1 MSALKDLSGLLTTAV
16 LLAVLFPVRR
26 DCCLSLIPS
35 RAINGAFVVL
45 ELVDVLSP
53 AFLVRLLPFR
63 VPMMLG
69 AVFLSSVLGL
79 LSSLALLFSCVFRIP
94 IFGLLRRLSFGAAEA
109 DCVLPLIFL
118 AIGDVFGMLIRAA
131 DLVLGFVT
139 VAAERGFDV
148 LILVATPEVF
158 TELICLRGSD
168 LVLLF
173 TAGGV
178 DFGLLIRVAI
188 CEVLGELVRAGDFGA
203 GFDGFG
209 ALRATG
215 DLAGRTD
222 VVIREV
228 FAGLIRF
235 GGAGL
240 VFAAAAG
247 ALAGRTDAAMRE
259 VFVGLTRLGGVG
271 FGGFDVAGAGEG
283 LEILRAGV
291 VLRGGAEAFGG
302 AGRLDRDERG
312 LTFAG
317 GGGLLRCG
325 RAAALGAG

>member
-1 MSALKDLSGLLTTAV
+1 VRSVSVLKDLSSVLTTAV

-26 DCCLSLIPS
+26 DCCLFLIPS
-35 RAINGAFVVL
+35 RAINDAFVVL
-45 ELVDVLSP
+45 ESVDVLSP

-63 VPMMLG
+63 PPVMLG
-69 AVFLSSVLGL
+69 PVFLSSVLGL
-79 LSSLALLFSCVFRIP
+79 LRSLALLFSCVFGVS
-94 IFGLLRRLSFGAAEA
+94 IFGLFRRLSFGAAEA

-118 AIGDVFGMLIRAA
+118 AIRDVFGMLIRAA

-158 TELICLRGSD
+158 AELICLRGSG

-178 DFGLLIRVAI
+178 DFGLLICVAI
-188 CEVLGELVRAGDFGA
+188 REVLAVFVRAGE
-203 GFDGFG
+203 
-209 ALRATG
+209 L
-215 DLAGRTD
+215 
-222 VVIREV
+222 
-228 FAGLIRF
+228 
-235 GGAGL
+235 GAGL
-240 VFAAAAG
+240 VFATAAG
-247 ALAGRTDAAMRE
+247 TLAGRTDAAMRE

-271 FGGFDVAGAGEG
+271 FGGFGVVGAGEG
-283 LEILRAGV
+283 LETLRAGF

-302 AGRLDRDERG
+302 AERGAGRLGRDERG
-312 LTFAG
+312 LMFAG

-325 RAAALGAG
+325 RAEALGAG